1 MCVPTKEGKLWR
13 KSSQPAS
20 QPASQRG
27 NPTGSGLAHSSWASQ
42 RTEQNTSY
50 AKMLGFLFSKLLC
63 LEKMN
68 EERCRSGQMVAL
80 QRFYAKRHYSVVES
94 GLVSQVEET
103 SFAI

>member
-1 MCVPTKEGKLWR
+1 MEEVQ
-13 KSSQPAS
+13 SAS